1 MLVVFFKT
9 EELLFLFKIIVLISE
24 ILYYMY
30 IISAIPLSEQL
41 LPPKK
46 LKYKSFKVL
55 LLNNVFA
62 VRTKSIHI
70 LKICYF
76 SKCFIC
82 KYFHDTVYFWKKTK
96 LTIFIHIANLYF
108 SISYREI
115 NS

>member
-30 IISAIPLSEQL
+30 IISAI
-41 LPPKK
+41 KK

-62 VRTKSIHI
+62 VRTTSILF
-70 LKICYF
+70 LKICSF

-82 KYFHDTVYFWKKTK
+82 KYFHDTV
-96 LTIFIHIANLYF
+96 
-108 SISYREI
+108 
-115 NS
+115 